1 MAVSS
6 LASGI
11 SGLKTSQIA
20 LNVIGD
26 NLANLNTSGFK
37 SSRVNFSDELSQI
50 LRAAQAPITGGAG
63 GTNPIQIG
71 IGTRVASIDIDYSQG
86 SLDPTGRPFDLAIQ
100 GDGFF
105 IVTDGTTDYY
115 TRVGA
120 FNLDANNDLVDS
132 ATGFKVKGVSATIN
146 IPVNT
151 VVPANATTLANLAGN
166 LDSATATGAV
176 NQVMDTSPNAFTVA
190 GPLPATQGTPLNS
203 LLQNTAAYVTGDT
216 INVTGDETNGID
228 VSATFTYGA
237 TNDGTTLGDL
247 MNFITASFGSATAT
261 ISSGNIVLTAD
272 APGVSKLTV
281 SLSDGSSNT
290 GATTFSSFSIATT
303 GSGDTYVTTVPVFD
317 AQGKS
322 YPVTLTFSK
331 ASTNTWN
338 VAATMKPADGSV
350 ASLGVTAINFNNDG
364 SFASITGTTALTITL
379 PGTAGT
385 QVVNFDFGLANAFNG
400 LTQLSAS
407 SSAAAMAITQ
417 DGYEAGFYLSSSVNA
432 DGTIEALFTNGQT
445 QTLDQIQ
452 LATFANP
459 AGLTKDGRNMLLPS
473 VASGQAVL
481 RLAGSGSTGSI
492 TSGALESS
500 NVDIAVEFTK
510 LIISQRAFQANAR
523 TITTAD
529 EVLQEL
535 INIVR

>member
-11 SGLKTSQIA
+11 SGLKTSQTA

-50 LRAAQAPITGGAG
+50 LRAAQAPISGGVG
-63 GTNPIQIG
+63 GKNPLQIG
-71 IGTRVASIDIDYSQG
+71 TGTRVASIDVNYAQG
-86 SLDPTGRPFDLAIQ
+86 GLDPTGRPFDLAIQ

-105 IVTDGTTDYY
+105 VVTDGTQDYY

-120 FNLDANNDLVDS
+120 FNLDLNNDLVDS
-132 ATGFKVKGVSATIN
+132 ATGLKVRGTTATIN

-151 VVPANATTLANLAGN
+151 VVPANATTIVDLIGN
-166 LDSATATGAV
+166 LDSAASTGAV
-176 NQVMDTSPNAFTVA
+176 NQVVTTTSPFQVA
-190 GPLPATQGTPLNS
+190 GPLPATAGTALNS
-203 LLQNTAAYVTGDT
+203 LLANTTNYVTGDV
-216 INVTGDETNGID
+216 INVSGVETNGTN
-228 VSATFTYGA
+228 VSTSFTFGTGA
-237 TNDGTTLGDL
+237 PYDGTTLGDL
-247 MNFITASFGSATAT
+247 RNFTSASFGTATAT
-261 ISSGNIVLTAD
+261 IDASGNIMVTAD
-272 APGVSKLTV
+272 APGTSNHVMTLADAS
-281 SLSDGSSNT
+281 GNT
-290 GATTFSSFSIATT
+290 GATTFPSFSITTT
-303 GSGDTYVTTVPVFD
+303 GSGSTYVTTVPVFD

-331 ASTNTWN
+331 ASANTWA

-350 ASLGVTAINFNNDG
+350 ASLGITAINFNNDG
-364 SFASITGTTALTITL
+364 SFASITGTTDLTITL
-379 PGTAGT
+379 PAGIGT
-385 QVVNFDFGLANAFNG
+385 QVVNFNLGLANAFNG
-400 LTQLSAS
+400 LTQLNAT
-407 SSAAAMAITQ
+407 SSAAAVSQ
-417 DGYEAGFYLSSSVNA
+417 DGFGAGFYLSSSVNA
-432 DGTIEALFTNGQT
+432 DGTIDALFTNGQT

-459 AGLTKDGRNMLLPS
+459 AGLTKDGRNMVLPS

-481 RLAGSGSTGSI
+481 RLAGTGSAGSI
-492 TSGALESS
+492 TSGSLESS
-500 NVDIAVEFTK
+500 NVDIAEEFTK

-535 INIVR
+535 VNIVR